1 MKMSSRE
8 RNLLCIVVSVA
19 LGVLYYNVVFT
30 KNSAKLEEK
39 KNEKI
44 AVQEKYDAAKA
55 EIAQI
60 DARRTELSE
69 LKVKGEELAKDYYP
83 EIIQENLIK
92 EIKTLMDKNGLKG
105 DYSWAE
111 RNADQLEDLT
121 PAILE
126 LPKSSVQA
134 LADTVKSQLGEES
147 SEEDNKKS
155 QETASND
162 NTAVNKDKE
171 TSTATTETSTATA
184 ETSTANTTT
193 QSTVNSAGG
202 QQNGPTPVKM
212 VLTIKLRGNYDSLR
226 NFVQDIKDYGRVV
239 AASALSTDWSSANDF
254 EGQIDVEFYAIPKIN
269 DKGNEYLDWK

>member
-19 LGVLYYNVVFT
+19 LGVLYYNFVFT

-39 KNEKI
+39 KVERQQ
-44 AVQEKYDAAKA
+44 VEEKYKEAKA
-55 EIAQI
+55 EIDDI
-60 DARRTELSE
+60 DNRRTKLSE

-111 RNADQLEDLT
+111 RNADQLVDLT
-121 PAILE
+121 PEILD

-134 LADTVKSQLGEES
+134 LADIVKSQIGEDSSDKKDTQS
-147 SEEDNKKS
+147 SEVVSNNK
-155 QETASND
+155 ET
-162 NTAVNKDKE
+162 E
-171 TSTATTETSTATA
+171 TSTAVAETGTATA
-184 ETSTANTTT
+184 ETSTANATTTT
-193 QSTVNSAGG
+193 QSSTNSNGE
-202 QQNGPTPVKM
+202 QNGPTPVKM
-212 VLTIKLRGNYDSLR
+212 VLTLKLRGNYDSLR

-269 DKGNEYLDWK
+269 DKDDEYLDWK

>member
-19 LGVLYYNVVFT
+19 LGVLYYNFVFT

-39 KNEKI
+39 KTERKQ
-44 AVQEKYDAAKA
+44 VEQKYEDAKA
-55 EIAQI
+55 EIADI
-60 DARRTELSE
+60 DNRRTRLSE
-69 LKVKGEELAKDYYP
+69 LKAKGEELAKDYYP

-111 RNADQLEDLT
+111 RNADQLVDLT
-121 PAILE
+121 PVILD

-134 LADTVKSQLGEES
+134 LADTVKSQIGEES
-147 SEEDNKKS
+147 SKEDNDKS

-162 NTAVNKDKE
+162 TAVNKE
-171 TSTATTETSTATA
+171 TETSTATA

-193 QSTVNSAGG
+193 QSTVNSNGE
-202 QQNGPTPVKM
+202 QNGPTPVKM

-254 EGQIDVEFYAIPKIN
+254 QGQIDVEFYAIPKIN
-269 DKGNEYLDWK
+269 DKDNEYLDWK

>member
-19 LGVLYYNVVFT
+19 LGVLYYNFVFT

-39 KNEKI
+39 KTERKQ
-44 AVQEKYDAAKA
+44 VEQKYEDAKA
-55 EIAQI
+55 EIADI
-60 DARRTELSE
+60 DNRRTRLSE
-69 LKVKGEELAKDYYP
+69 LKAKGEELAKDYYP

-111 RNADQLEDLT
+111 RNADQLVDLT
-121 PAILE
+121 PEILD

-134 LADTVKSQLGEES
+134 LADIVKSQIGEDSSDKKDTQS
-147 SEEDNKKS
+147 SEVVSNNK
-155 QETASND
+155 ET
-162 NTAVNKDKE
+162 E
-171 TSTATTETSTATA
+171 TSTAVAETGTATA

-193 QSTVNSAGG
+193 TQNSNNSNGE
-202 QQNGPTPVKM
+202 QNGPTPVKM

-269 DKGNEYLDWK
+269 DKDDEYLDWK

>member
-19 LGVLYYNVVFT
+19 LGVLYYNFVFT

-39 KNEKI
+39 KVERQQ
-44 AVQEKYDAAKA
+44 VEEKYKEAKA
-55 EIAQI
+55 EIDDI
-60 DARRTELSE
+60 DNRRTKLSE

-111 RNADQLEDLT
+111 RNADQLVDLT
-121 PAILE
+121 PEILD

-134 LADTVKSQLGEES
+134 LADIVKSQIGEDSSDKKDTQS
-147 SEEDNKKS
+147 SEVVSNNK
-155 QETASND
+155 ET
-162 NTAVNKDKE
+162 E
-171 TSTATTETSTATA
+171 TSTAVAETGTATA
-184 ETSTANTTT
+184 ETSTANATTTT
-193 QSTVNSAGG
+193 QSSNNSNGE
-202 QQNGPTPVKM
+202 QNGPTPVKM

-269 DKGNEYLDWK
+269 DKDDEYLDWK

>member
-212 VLTIKLRGNYDSLR
+212 VLTIKLRGNYDYLR
-226 NFVQDIKDYGRVV
+226 NFLKDIKYYGRVV

-269 DKGNEYLDWK
+269 DKDNEYLDWK

>member
-19 LGVLYYNVVFT
+19 LGVLYYNFVFT

-39 KNEKI
+39 KVERQQ
-44 AVQEKYDAAKA
+44 VEEKYKEAKA
-55 EIAQI
+55 EIDDI
-60 DARRTELSE
+60 DNRRTKLSE

-134 LADTVKSQLGEES
+134 LADIVKSQIGEDSSDKKDTQS
-147 SEEDNKKS
+147 SEVVSNNK
-155 QETASND
+155 ET
-162 NTAVNKDKE
+162 E
-171 TSTATTETSTATA
+171 TSTAVAETGTATA
-184 ETSTANTTT
+184 ETSTANATTTT
-193 QSTVNSAGG
+193 QSSTNSNGE
-202 QQNGPTPVKM
+202 QNGPTPVKM

-269 DKGNEYLDWK
+269 DKDDEYLDWK

>member
-19 LGVLYYNVVFT
+19 LGVLYYNFVFT
-30 KNSAKLEEK
+30 KNSTKLEEK
-39 KNEKI
+39 KVERKQ
-44 AVQEKYDAAKA
+44 VEEKYKEAKA
-55 EIAQI
+55 EIDDI
-60 DARRTELSE
+60 DNRRTKLSE

-121 PAILE
+121 PAILD

-134 LADTVKSQLGEES
+134 LADTVKSQIGEES
-147 SEEDNKKS
+147 SEENNKNS
-155 QETASND
+155 QETASNG
-162 NTAVNKDKE
+162 NTTVNKETE
-171 TSTATTETSTATA
+171 TSTATATA

-193 QSTVNSAGG
+193 TQSSTNSNGD
-202 QQNGPTPVKM
+202 QNGPTPVKM

-239 AASALSTDWSSANDF
+239 AASALSTDWKSANDF

-269 DKGNEYLDWK
+269 DKDNEYLDWK

>member
-19 LGVLYYNVVFT
+19 LGVLYYNFVFT

-39 KNEKI
+39 KVERQQ
-44 AVQEKYDAAKA
+44 VEEKYKEAKA
-55 EIAQI
+55 EIDDI
-60 DARRTELSE
+60 DNRRTKLSE

-111 RNADQLEDLT
+111 RNADQLVDLT
-121 PAILE
+121 PEILD

-134 LADTVKSQLGEES
+134 LADIVKSQIGEDSSDKKDTQS
-147 SEEDNKKS
+147 SEVVSNNK
-155 QETASND
+155 ET
-162 NTAVNKDKE
+162 E
-171 TSTATTETSTATA
+171 TSTAIAETGTATA
-184 ETSTANTTT
+184 ETSTANNNNNT
-193 QSTVNSAGG
+193 QSSNNSNGE
-202 QQNGPTPVKM
+202 QNGPTPVKM

-269 DKGNEYLDWK
+269 DKDNEYLDWK

>member
-1 MKMSSRE
+1 MKMSNRE

-19 LGVLYYNVVFT
+19 LGVLYYNFVFT
-30 KNSAKLEEK
+30 KNSTKLEEK
-39 KNEKI
+39 KAERKQ
-44 AVQEKYDAAKA
+44 VEEKYKEAKA
-55 EIAQI
+55 EIDDI
-60 DARRTELSE
+60 DNRRTKLSE

-111 RNADQLEDLT
+111 RDADQLVDLT
-121 PAILE
+121 PAILD

-134 LADTVKSQLGEES
+134 LADTVKSQIGEES
-147 SEEDNKKS
+147 SEENNKNS
-155 QETASND
+155 QETASNG
-162 NTAVNKDKE
+162 NTTVNKETE
-171 TSTATTETSTATA
+171 TSTATVTA

-193 QSTVNSAGG
+193 TTQSSTNSNGE
-202 QQNGPTPVKM
+202 QNGPTPVKM

-239 AASALSTDWSSANDF
+239 AASALSTEWKSANDF

-269 DKGNEYLDWK
+269 DKDNEYLDWK

>member
-8 RNLLCIVVSVA
+8 KNLLCIVVSVA
-19 LGVLYYNVVFT
+19 LGVLYYNFVFT

-39 KNEKI
+39 KVERQQ
-44 AVQEKYDAAKA
+44 VEEKYKEAKA
-55 EIAQI
+55 EIDDI
-60 DARRTELSE
+60 DNRRTKLSE

-111 RNADQLEDLT
+111 RNADQLVDLT
-121 PAILE
+121 PEILD

-134 LADTVKSQLGEES
+134 LADIVKSQIGEDSSDKKDTQS
-147 SEEDNKKS
+147 SEVVSNNK
-155 QETASND
+155 ET
-162 NTAVNKDKE
+162 E
-171 TSTATTETSTATA
+171 TSTAVAETGTATA

-193 QSTVNSAGG
+193 TTQSSNNSNGE
-202 QQNGPTPVKM
+202 QNGPTPVKM

-269 DKGNEYLDWK
+269 DKDDEYLDWK

>member
-19 LGVLYYNVVFT
+19 LGVLYYNFVFT

-39 KNEKI
+39 KVERQQ
-44 AVQEKYDAAKA
+44 VEEKYKEAKA
-55 EIAQI
+55 EIDDI
-60 DARRTELSE
+60 DNRRTKLSE

-111 RNADQLEDLT
+111 RNADQLVDLT
-121 PAILE
+121 PEILD

-134 LADTVKSQLGEES
+134 LADIVKSQIGEDSSDKKDTQS
-147 SEEDNKKS
+147 SEVVSNNK
-155 QETASND
+155 ET
-162 NTAVNKDKE
+162 E
-171 TSTATTETSTATA
+171 TSTAVAETGTATA

-193 QSTVNSAGG
+193 TTQSSNNSNGE
-202 QQNGPTPVKM
+202 QNGPTPVKM

-269 DKGNEYLDWK
+269 DKDDEYLDWK

>member
-19 LGVLYYNVVFT
+19 LGVLYYNFVFT

-39 KNEKI
+39 KVERQQ
-44 AVQEKYDAAKA
+44 VEEKYKEAKA
-55 EIAQI
+55 EIDDI
-60 DARRTELSE
+60 DNRRTKLSE

-111 RNADQLEDLT
+111 RNADQLVDLT
-121 PAILE
+121 PEILD

-134 LADTVKSQLGEES
+134 LADIVKSQIGEDSSDKKDTQS
-147 SEEDNKKS
+147 SEVVSNNK
-155 QETASND
+155 ET
-162 NTAVNKDKE
+162 E
-171 TSTATTETSTATA
+171 TSTAIAETGTATA
-184 ETSTANTTT
+184 ETSTANNNNNNNT
-193 QSTVNSAGG
+193 QSSNNSNGE
-202 QQNGPTPVKM
+202 QNGPTPVKM

-269 DKGNEYLDWK
+269 DKDNEYLDWK

>member
-19 LGVLYYNVVFT
+19 LGVLYYNFVFT
-30 KNSAKLEEK
+30 KNSERLEEK
-39 KNEKI
+39 KVERNQVE
-44 AVQEKYDAAKA
+44 QKYEDAKK

-60 DARRTELSE
+60 DARRTSLSE
-69 LKVKGEELAKDYYP
+69 LKAKGEELAKDYYP

-111 RNADQLEDLT
+111 RNADQLVDLT
-121 PAILE
+121 PAILD

-134 LADTVKSQLGEES
+134 LADIIKSEIGEQS
-147 SEEDNKKS
+147 SKKNTTQS
-155 QETASND
+155 NEVVSNNTET
-162 NTAVNKDKE
+162 K
-171 TSTATTETSTATA
+171 ATTTAETSTATA
-184 ETSTANTTT
+184 ETATASTNT
-193 QSTVNSAGG
+193 QNTVNANGE
-202 QQNGPTPVKM
+202 QNGPTPVKI

-239 AASALSTDWSSANDF
+239 ASSALSTDWLSANDF
-254 EGQIDVEFYAIPKIN
+254 QGQIDVEFYAIPKIN
-269 DKGNEYLDWK
+269 DKDNEYLDWK

>member
-39 KNEKI
+39 KNERI
-44 AVQEKYDAAKA
+44 AAQEKYDAAKA

-162 NTAVNKDKE
+162 NTAVNKDTE
-171 TSTATTETSTATA
+171 TSTATATA

-269 DKGNEYLDWK
+269 DKDNEYLDWK

>member
-92 EIKTLMDKNGLKG
+92 EIKTLKG
-105 DYSWAE
+105 
-111 RNADQLEDLT
+111 RLF
-121 PAILE
+121 
-126 LPKSSVQA
+126 
-134 LADTVKSQLGEES
+134 LGR
-147 SEEDNKKS
+147 KKC
-155 QETASND
+155 
-162 NTAVNKDKE
+162 
-171 TSTATTETSTATA
+171 
-184 ETSTANTTT
+184 
-193 QSTVNSAGG
+193 
-202 QQNGPTPVKM
+202 
-212 VLTIKLRGNYDSLR
+212 
-226 NFVQDIKDYGRVV
+226 
-239 AASALSTDWSSANDF
+239 
-254 EGQIDVEFYAIPKIN
+254 
-269 DKGNEYLDWK
+269 

>member
-1 MKMSSRE
+1 MHSSKR
-8 RNLLCIVVSVA
+8 RSRGIILQCCI
-19 LGVLYYNVVFT
+19 Y

-184 ETSTANTTT
+184 ETST
-193 QSTVNSAGG
+193 
-202 QQNGPTPVKM
+202 PIPLHK
-212 VLTIKLRGNYDSLR
+212 
-226 NFVQDIKDYGRVV
+226 VQLILLEDNK
-239 AASALSTDWSSANDF
+239 TD
-254 EGQIDVEFYAIPKIN
+254 QHQ
-269 DKGNEYLDWK
+269 

>member
-44 AVQEKYDAAKA
+44 AIQEKYDAAKA

-121 PAILE
+121 PAILD

-134 LADTVKSQLGEES
+134 LADTVKSQIGEES

-162 NTAVNKDKE
+162 NTAVNKDTE
-171 TSTATTETSTATA
+171 TSTATATA
-184 ETSTANTTT
+184 ETSTANTNTTT
-193 QSTVNSAGG
+193 QSSTNSTGE
-202 QQNGPTPVKM
+202 QNGPTPVKM

-226 NFVQDIKDYGRVV
+226 NFAQDIKDYGRVV

-269 DKGNEYLDWK
+269 DKDNEYLDWK

>member
-134 LADTVKSQLGEES
+134 LAYTVKSQLGEES

-269 DKGNEYLDWK
+269 DKDNEYLDWK

>member
-1 MKMSSRE
+1 
-8 RNLLCIVVSVA
+8 
-19 LGVLYYNVVFT
+19 
-30 KNSAKLEEK
+30 
-39 KNEKI
+39 
-44 AVQEKYDAAKA
+44 
-55 EIAQI
+55 
-60 DARRTELSE
+60 
-69 LKVKGEELAKDYYP
+69 
-83 EIIQENLIK
+83 
-92 EIKTLMDKNGLKG
+92 MDKNGLKG

-269 DKGNEYLDWK
+269 DKDNEYLDWK

>member
-19 LGVLYYNVVFT
+19 LGVLYYNFVFT
-30 KNSAKLEEK
+30 NNSEKLKEK

-44 AVQEKYDAAKA
+44 AIEQKYNDAKE
-55 EIAQI
+55 EINQI
-60 DARRTELSE
+60 EARRTKLSE
-69 LKVKGEELAKDYYP
+69 LKAKGEELAKDYYP

-92 EIKTLMDKNGLKG
+92 EVKQLMDKNGLKG

-111 RNADQLEDLT
+111 RDAGQLADLT
-121 PAILE
+121 PAILD

-134 LADTVKSQLGEES
+134 LADIIKSEIGEES
-147 SEEDNKKS
+147 SEKNTTQSNEV
-155 QETASND
+155 ASN
-162 NTAVNKDKE
+162 NTE
-171 TSTATTETSTATA
+171 TNSEETSTATA
-184 ETSTANTTT
+184 ETATASTNTQTI
-193 QSTVNSAGG
+193 VNSNGE
-202 QQNGPTPVKM
+202 QNGPTPVKM

-254 EGQIDVEFYAIPKIN
+254 EGQIDVEFYAIPKIS
-269 DKGNEYLDWK
+269 DKDNEYLEWK

>member
-269 DKGNEYLDWK
+269 DKDNEYLDWK

>member
-60 DARRTELSE
+60 DARRTELSD

-269 DKGNEYLDWK
+269 DKDNEYLDWK